1 MARKVKFNIN
11 DTILESG
18 IVKVDRAKLYGSTKK
33 IVRDMKGNECV
44 LSNLYNGDRILP
56 KGSISQV
63 LLDNKGLFVSRSSLV
78 GFNSSNKKVDKV
90 NSIFSIDN
98 NCEKVDLDEFL
109 SVNVKSIYQLTIEE
123 GDQEKW
129 NILFAND
136 EIYHFVFNYREDYEG
151 DDAYIITNGSN
162 LFITVG
168 TKNDFEF
175 LEQNNI
181 VIDDEEDEEID
192 DELDF
197 SMF

>member
-11 DTILESG
+11 SSLLESG
-18 IVKVDRAKLYGSTKK
+18 IVKVDRSKLYGSSKK

-63 LLDNKGLFVSRSSLV
+63 LVDNEGLFVSRSALV
-78 GFNSSNKKVDKV
+78 GFNSNNEQVEKVS
-90 NSIFSIDN
+90 SIFSNDN
-98 NCEKVDLDEFL
+98 QCKKVDLDEFL
-109 SVNVKSIYQLTIEE
+109 SVNVKSIYQLVIEE
-123 GDQEKW
+123 GDKEKW
-129 NILFAND
+129 NTLFAND

-151 DDAYIITNGSN
+151 DDAYLISNGED

-168 TKNDFEF
+168 KKNDFEF
-175 LEQNNI
+175 LEQSNI
-181 VIDDEEDEEID
+181 VIDDEEEEEID

>member
-11 DTILESG
+11 SSLLESG
-18 IVKVDRAKLYGSTKK
+18 IVKVDRSKLYGSSKK

-63 LLDNKGLFVSRSSLV
+63 LVDNEGLFVSRSALV
-78 GFNSSNKKVDKV
+78 GFNSNNEQVEKVS
-90 NSIFSIDN
+90 SIFSNDN
-98 NCEKVDLDEFL
+98 QCKKVDLDEFL
-109 SVNVKSIYQLTIEE
+109 SVNVKSIYQLVMEE
-123 GDQEKW
+123 EDREKW
-129 NILFAND
+129 NTLFAND

-151 DDAYIITNGSN
+151 DDAYLISNGED

-168 TKNDFEF
+168 KKNDFEF
-175 LEQNNI
+175 LEQSNI
-181 VIDDEEDEEID
+181 VIDDEEEEEID

>member
-11 DTILESG
+11 DTLLESG
-18 IVKVDRAKLYGSTKK
+18 IVKVDRSKLYGSSKK
-33 IVRDMKGNECV
+33 VVRDIKGNECV

-63 LLDNKGLFVSRSSLV
+63 LLDHEGMFVSRSALV
-78 GFNSSNKKVDKV
+78 GFNSNNEKVEKV
-90 NSIFSIDN
+90 SSIFSIDN
-98 NCEKVDLDEFL
+98 NCKKVDLDEFL
-109 SVNVKSIYQLTIEE
+109 SVNVKSIYQLAIEE

-136 EIYHFVFNYREDYEG
+136 EIYHFLFNYREDYEG
-151 DDAYIITNGSN
+151 DDAYLISNGKD

-168 TKNDFEF
+168 KKNDFEF
-175 LEQNNI
+175 LEQSNI
-181 VIDDEEDEEID
+181 VIDDEEEEEID

>member
-11 DTILESG
+11 DTLLESG
-18 IVKVDRAKLYGSTKK
+18 IVKVDRAKLYGTTKK
-33 IVRDMKGNECV
+33 IVRDTKGNECV

-63 LLDNKGLFVSRSSLV
+63 LLDNEGLFVSRSDLV
-78 GFNSSNKKVDKV
+78 GFNSKNEKVDKV
-90 NSIFSIDN
+90 SSIFSIDN
-98 NCEKVDLDEFL
+98 KCDKVNLDEFL
-109 SVNVKSIYQLTIEE
+109 SVNVKSIYQLAVEE
-123 GDQEKW
+123 GEKEKW

-136 EIYHFVFNYREDYEG
+136 EIYHFIFNYREDFEG
-151 DDAYIITNGSN
+151 DDAYLISNGKD

-168 TKNDFEF
+168 KKNDFEF

-181 VIDDEEDEEID
+181 DIDDEEEEEID

>member
-11 DTILESG
+11 DTLLESG
-18 IVKVDRAKLYGSTKK
+18 IVKVDRSKLYGSSKK
-33 IVRDMKGNECV
+33 VVRDIKGNECV

-63 LLDNKGLFVSRSSLV
+63 LLDHEGMFVSRSALV
-78 GFNSSNKKVDKV
+78 GFNSNNEKVEKV
-90 NSIFSIDN
+90 SSIFSIDN
-98 NCEKVDLDEFL
+98 KCKKVDLDEFL
-109 SVNVKSIYQLTIEE
+109 SVNVKSIYQLAIEE
-123 GDQEKW
+123 DDQEKW

-136 EIYHFVFNYREDYEG
+136 EIYHFLFNYREDYEG
-151 DDAYIITNGSN
+151 DDAYLISNGKD

-168 TKNDFEF
+168 KKNDFEF
-175 LEQNNI
+175 LEQSNI
-181 VIDDEEDEEID
+181 VIDDEEEEEID

>member
-1 MARKVKFNIN
+1 MSRKVKFNIN
-11 DTILESG
+11 DTLLESA

-63 LLDNKGLFVSRSSLV
+63 LLDNEGLSVSRSALV
-78 GFNSSNKKVDKV
+78 GFNSSNEKVDKV
-90 NSIFSIDN
+90 SSIFSIDN
-98 NCEKVDLDEFL
+98 KCEKVDLDEFL
-109 SVNVKSIYQLTIEE
+109 SVNVKSIYQLAIEE

-136 EIYHFVFNYREDYEG
+136 EIYHFIFNYREDYEG
-151 DDAYIITNGSN
+151 DDAYLISNGED

-168 TKNDFEF
+168 KKNDFEF

-181 VIDDEEDEEID
+181 VIDDEEEEEID

>member
-11 DTILESG
+11 SSLLESG
-18 IVKVDRAKLYGSTKK
+18 IVKVDRSKLYGSSKK

-63 LLDNKGLFVSRSSLV
+63 LVNNEGLFVSRSALV
-78 GFNSSNKKVDKV
+78 GFNSNNEQVEKVS
-90 NSIFSIDN
+90 SIFSNDN
-98 NCEKVDLDEFL
+98 QCKKVDLDEFL
-109 SVNVKSIYQLTIEE
+109 SVNVKSIYQLVMEE
-123 GDQEKW
+123 EDQEKW
-129 NILFAND
+129 NTLFAND

-151 DDAYIITNGSN
+151 DDAYIISNGED

-168 TKNDFEF
+168 KKNDFEF
-175 LEQNNI
+175 LEQSNI
-181 VIDDEEDEEID
+181 VIDDEEEEEID

>member
-1 MARKVKFNIN
+1 MARKVKFNIKDN
-11 DTILESG
+11 LLESG

-33 IVRDMKGNECV
+33 IVRDIKGNECV

-63 LLDNKGLFVSRSSLV
+63 LLDNKGLFVSRSTLV

-98 NCEKVDLDEFL
+98 KCEKVDLDEFL

-123 GDQEKW
+123 ADQEKW
-129 NILFAND
+129 NSLFAND
-136 EIYHFVFNYREDYEG
+136 EIYHFIFNYREDYEG
-151 DDAYIITNGSN
+151 DDAYIITNGSD

>member
-11 DTILESG
+11 SSLLESG
-18 IVKVDRAKLYGSTKK
+18 IVKVDRSKLYGSSKK

-63 LLDNKGLFVSRSSLV
+63 LVDSEGLFVSRSALV
-78 GFNSSNKKVDKV
+78 GFNSNNEQVEKVS
-90 NSIFSIDN
+90 SIFSNDN
-98 NCEKVDLDEFL
+98 QCEKVDLDEFL
-109 SVNVKSIYQLTIEE
+109 SVNVKSIYQLVIEE
-123 GDQEKW
+123 DDKEKW
-129 NILFAND
+129 NTLFAND
-136 EIYHFVFNYREDYEG
+136 EIYYFVFNYREDYEG
-151 DDAYIITNGSN
+151 DDAYLISNGDD

-168 TKNDFEF
+168 KKNDFEF
-175 LEQNNI
+175 LEQSNI
-181 VIDDEEDEEID
+181 VIDDEEEEEID

>member
-11 DTILESG
+11 NTLLESG
-18 IVKVDRAKLYGSTKK
+18 ITKVDRAKLYGSTKK
-33 IVRDMKGNECV
+33 IVRDIKGNECV

-151 DDAYIITNGSN
+151 DDAYIITNGSD

>member
-11 DTILESG
+11 DTLLESG

-63 LLDNKGLFVSRSSLV
+63 LLDNEGLSVSRSALV
-78 GFNSSNKKVDKV
+78 GFNSSNEKVDKV
-90 NSIFSIDN
+90 SSIFSIDN
-98 NCEKVDLDEFL
+98 KCEKVDLDEFL

-123 GDQEKW
+123 GEQEKW

-136 EIYHFVFNYREDYEG
+136 DIYHFVFNYREDYEG
-151 DDAYIITNGSN
+151 DDAYIITNGSD

-168 TKNDFEF
+168 KKNDFEF

-181 VIDDEEDEEID
+181 VIDDEEEEEID

>member
-11 DTILESG
+11 DTLLESG

-63 LLDNKGLFVSRSSLV
+63 LLDNEGLFVNRSALV

-90 NSIFSIDN
+90 SSIFSIDN
-98 NCEKVDLDEFL
+98 KCEKVDLDEFL
-109 SVNVKSIYQLTIEE
+109 SVNVKSIYQLAIEE

-136 EIYHFVFNYREDYEG
+136 EIYHFIFNYREDFEG
-151 DDAYIITNGSN
+151 DDAYLISNGED

-168 TKNDFEF
+168 KKNDFEF

-181 VIDDEEDEEID
+181 VIDDEEEEEID

>member
-11 DTILESG
+11 DTLLESG
-18 IVKVDRAKLYGSTKK
+18 IVKVDRSKLYGSSKK
-33 IVRDMKGNECV
+33 VVRDIKGNECV

-63 LLDNKGLFVSRSSLV
+63 LLDHEGMFVSRSALV
-78 GFNSSNKKVDKV
+78 GFNSNNEKVEKV
-90 NSIFSIDN
+90 SSIFSIDN
-98 NCEKVDLDEFL
+98 QCKKVDLDEFL
-109 SVNVKSIYQLTIEE
+109 SVNVKSIYQLAIEE

-136 EIYHFVFNYREDYEG
+136 EIYHFLFNYREDYEG
-151 DDAYIITNGSN
+151 DDAYLISNGKD

-168 TKNDFEF
+168 KKNDFEF
-175 LEQNNI
+175 LEQSNI
-181 VIDDEEDEEID
+181 VIDDEEEEEID

>member
-11 DTILESG
+11 SSLLESG
-18 IVKVDRAKLYGSTKK
+18 IVKVDRSKLYGSSKK

-63 LLDNKGLFVSRSSLV
+63 LVDNEGLFVSRSALV
-78 GFNSSNKKVDKV
+78 GFNSNNEPVEKVS
-90 NSIFSIDN
+90 SIFSIDN
-98 NCEKVDLDEFL
+98 QCKKVDLDEFL
-109 SVNVKSIYQLTIEE
+109 SVNVKSIYQLVIDE
-123 GDQEKW
+123 GDQDKW

-151 DDAYIITNGSN
+151 DDAFLISNGED

-168 TKNDFEF
+168 KKNDFEF
-175 LEQNNI
+175 LEQSNI
-181 VIDDEEDEEID
+181 VIDDEEEEEID

>member
-11 DTILESG
+11 SSLLESG
-18 IVKVDRAKLYGSTKK
+18 IVKVDRSKLYGSSKK

-63 LLDNKGLFVSRSSLV
+63 LVDNEGLFVSRSALV
-78 GFNSSNKKVDKV
+78 GFNSNNEQVEKVS
-90 NSIFSIDN
+90 SIFSNDN
-98 NCEKVDLDEFL
+98 QCKKVDLDEFL
-109 SVNVKSIYQLTIEE
+109 SVNVKSIYQLVMEE
-123 GDQEKW
+123 EDQEKW
-129 NILFAND
+129 NTLFAND

-151 DDAYIITNGSN
+151 DDAYIISNGED

-168 TKNDFEF
+168 KKNDFEF
-175 LEQNNI
+175 LEQSNI
-181 VIDDEEDEEID
+181 VIDDEEEEEID

>member
-1 MARKVKFNIN
+1 MV
-11 DTILESG
+11 
-18 IVKVDRAKLYGSTKK
+18 
-33 IVRDMKGNECV
+33 
-44 LSNLYNGDRILP
+44 
-56 KGSISQV
+56 SIQV
-63 LLDNKGLFVSRSSLV
+63 TR
-78 GFNSSNKKVDKV
+78 KVDKV

-109 SVNVKSIYQLTIEE
+109 SVSVKSIYQLTIEE

>member
-11 DTILESG
+11 DTLLESG
-18 IVKVDRAKLYGSTKK
+18 IVKVDRAKLYGSSKK

-63 LLDNKGLFVSRSSLV
+63 LLDNEGLFVNRSSLV
-78 GFNSSNKKVDKV
+78 GFNSSNKQVDKV
-90 NSIFSIDN
+90 SSIFSIDN
-98 NCEKVDLDEFL
+98 KCEKVDLDEFL
-109 SVNVKSIYQLTIEE
+109 SVNVKSIYQLAIEE
-123 GDQEKW
+123 DNQEKW

-136 EIYHFVFNYREDYEG
+136 EIYHFIFNYREDYEG
-151 DDAYIITNGSN
+151 DDAYLISNGED

-168 TKNDFEF
+168 KKNDFEF

-181 VIDDEEDEEID
+181 VIDDEEEEEID

>member
-11 DTILESG
+11 DTLLESG
-18 IVKVDRAKLYGSTKK
+18 IVKVDRAKLYGTTKK
-33 IVRDMKGNECV
+33 IVRDTKGNECV

-63 LLDNKGLFVSRSSLV
+63 LLDNEGLFVSRSDLV
-78 GFNSSNKKVDKV
+78 GFNSKNEKVDKV
-90 NSIFSIDN
+90 SSIFSIDN
-98 NCEKVDLDEFL
+98 KCDKVNLDEFL
-109 SVNVKSIYQLTIEE
+109 SVNVKSIYQLAVEE
-123 GDQEKW
+123 GEKEKW
-129 NILFAND
+129 NIFFAND
-136 EIYHFVFNYREDYEG
+136 EIYHFIFNYREDFEG
-151 DDAYIITNGSN
+151 DDAYLISNGID

-168 TKNDFEF
+168 KKNDFEF

-181 VIDDEEDEEID
+181 DIDDEEEEEID

>member
-11 DTILESG
+11 DTLLESG
-18 IVKVDRAKLYGSTKK
+18 IVKVDRAKLYGTTKK
-33 IVRDMKGNECV
+33 IVRDTKGNECV

-63 LLDNKGLFVSRSSLV
+63 LLDNEGLFVSRSDLV
-78 GFNSSNKKVDKV
+78 GFNSKNEKVDKV
-90 NSIFSIDN
+90 SSIFSIDN
-98 NCEKVDLDEFL
+98 KCEKVDLDEFL
-109 SVNVKSIYQLTIEE
+109 SVNVKSIYQLAIEE
-123 GDQEKW
+123 DAQEKW

-136 EIYHFVFNYREDYEG
+136 EIYHFIFNYREDYEG
-151 DDAYIITNGSN
+151 DDAYLISNGED

-168 TKNDFEF
+168 KKNDFEF

-181 VIDDEEDEEID
+181 VIDDEEEEEID

>member
-11 DTILESG
+11 SSLLESG
-18 IVKVDRAKLYGSTKK
+18 IVKVDRSKLYGSSKK

-63 LLDNKGLFVSRSSLV
+63 LVDNEGLFVSRSALV
-78 GFNSSNKKVDKV
+78 GFNSNNEQVEKVS
-90 NSIFSIDN
+90 SIFSNDN
-98 NCEKVDLDEFL
+98 QCKKVDLDEFL
-109 SVNVKSIYQLTIEE
+109 SVNVKSIYQLVMEE
-123 GDQEKW
+123 EDQEKW
-129 NILFAND
+129 NTLFAND

-151 DDAYIITNGSN
+151 DDAYLISN
-162 LFITVG
+162 SKDLFITVG
-168 TKNDFEF
+168 KKNDFEF
-175 LEQNNI
+175 LEQSNI
-181 VIDDEEDEEID
+181 VIDDEEEEEID

>member
-1 MARKVKFNIN
+1 MPRKVKFNFN
-11 DTILESG
+11 DTLLESG
-18 IVKVDRAKLYGSTKK
+18 IVKVDRSKLYGSSKK
-33 IVRDMKGNECV
+33 VVRDIKGNECV

-63 LLDNKGLFVSRSSLV
+63 LLDHEGMFVSRSALV
-78 GFNSSNKKVDKV
+78 GFNSNNEKVEKV
-90 NSIFSIDN
+90 SSIFSIDN
-98 NCEKVDLDEFL
+98 KCKKVDLDEFL
-109 SVNVKSIYQLTIEE
+109 SVNVKSIYQLAIEE

-136 EIYHFVFNYREDYEG
+136 EIYHFLFNYREDYEG
-151 DDAYIITNGSN
+151 DDAYLISNGKD

-168 TKNDFEF
+168 KKNDFEF
-175 LEQNNI
+175 LEQSNI
-181 VIDDEEDEEID
+181 VIDDEEEEEID

>member
-11 DTILESG
+11 NTLLESG
-18 IVKVDRAKLYGSTKK
+18 ITKVDRAKLYGSTKK
-33 IVRDMKGNECV
+33 IVRDIKGNECV

-151 DDAYIITNGSN
+151 DDAYIITNGSD

-181 VIDDEEDEEID
+181 VIDDEEDEEIN

>member
-11 DTILESG
+11 SSILESG
-18 IVKVDRAKLYGSTKK
+18 IVKVDRSKLYGSSKK

-63 LLDNKGLFVSRSSLV
+63 LVDSEGLFVSRSALV
-78 GFNSSNKKVDKV
+78 GFNSNNEQVEKVS
-90 NSIFSIDN
+90 SIFSNDN
-98 NCEKVDLDEFL
+98 QCEKVDLDEFL
-109 SVNVKSIYQLTIEE
+109 SVNVKSIYQLVIEE
-123 GDQEKW
+123 DDKEKW
-129 NILFAND
+129 NTLFAND

-151 DDAYIITNGSN
+151 DDAYLISNGDD

-168 TKNDFEF
+168 KKNDFEF
-175 LEQNNI
+175 LEQSNI
-181 VIDDEEDEEID
+181 VIDDEEEEEID

>member
-11 DTILESG
+11 DTLLESG
-18 IVKVDRAKLYGSTKK
+18 IVKVDRAKLYGTTKK
-33 IVRDMKGNECV
+33 IVRDTKGHECV

-63 LLDNKGLFVSRSSLV
+63 LLDNEGLFVSRSDLV
-78 GFNSSNKKVDKV
+78 GFNSKNEKVDKV
-90 NSIFSIDN
+90 SSIFSIDN
-98 NCEKVDLDEFL
+98 KCDKVNLDEFL
-109 SVNVKSIYQLTIEE
+109 SVNVKSIYQLAVEE
-123 GDQEKW
+123 GEKEKW

-136 EIYHFVFNYREDYEG
+136 EIYHFIFNYREDFEG
-151 DDAYIITNGSN
+151 DDAYLISNGKD

-168 TKNDFEF
+168 KKNDFEF

-181 VIDDEEDEEID
+181 DIDDEEEEEID

>member
-11 DTILESG
+11 NTLLESG

-181 VIDDEEDEEID
+181 VIEDEEDEEID